1 MTDASGCRP
10 LTIGGRSVTVR
21 EMTVA
26 QVRQLM
32 DTITADT
39 VGDSLMG
46 GALRLHDLSVM
57 SSLSAGEIDE
67 MTPTQLQELAQACRE
82 VNRHFFEMLER
93 LTKVL
98 ATR

>member
-10 LTIGGRSVTVR
+10 ISIGGQQVTAR

-32 DTITADT
+32 DTITAD
-39 VGDSLMG
+39 VIGDSLLG

-57 SSLSAGEIDE
+57 SSLTAAQIDD
-67 MTPTQLQELAQACRE
+67 MTPSQLEELAKICRE
-82 VNRHFFEMLER
+82 ANRHFFEMLGR
-93 LTKVL
+93 LEKVL
-98 ATR
+98 VKP